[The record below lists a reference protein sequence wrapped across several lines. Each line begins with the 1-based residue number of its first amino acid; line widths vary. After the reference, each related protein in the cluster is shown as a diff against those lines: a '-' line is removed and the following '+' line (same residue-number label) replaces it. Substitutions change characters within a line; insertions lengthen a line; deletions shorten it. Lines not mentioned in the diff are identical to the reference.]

1 MAKRPIQKRDDKRV
15 EKTKGEGMDAPWAAS
30 VNMYVTGSSAVDEM
44 DLVALAMERKWGVDR
59 LRLLVSA
66 ELREK
71 FDRQRYLVNQAIWHG
86 ELEELR
92 VQTKRMM
99 AAYRVL
105 DREADQAGKLP
116 LSMLTEAQV
125 PVMEASLRDGRVLMI
140 VADEHALTLAG
151 RLQDDRHAVVW
162 SVSEVARMIETDAWI
177 SAVKL
182 TFPGAEVKG
191 VRVPARVTDPL
202 DRVRDTQGRLDDPLP
217 F

>member
-1 MAKRPIQKRDDKRV
+1 MAKRPTPKRDDGKI
-15 EKTKGEGMDAPWAAS
+15 EKTKGERMDAPWAAS
-30 VNMYVTGSSAVDEM
+30 VNLYVAGTSVIDEM

-105 DREADQAGKLP
+105 DRAADEEGKLP
-116 LSMLTEAQV
+116 LSALHPHQV
-125 PVMEASLRDGRVLMI
+125 PVMEAALKDGRVLMI
-140 VADEHALTLAG
+140 VADEAALTLAG

-162 SVSEVARMIETDAWI
+162 SISEVARMIETDAWI

-182 TFPGAEVKG
+182 VFPGAEVKG
-191 VRVPARVTDPL
+191 VRSPARVTDPL
-202 DRVRDTQGRLDDPLP
+202 DKVRGTSGGLDDAVP

>member
-1 MAKRPIQKRDDKRV
+1 
-15 EKTKGEGMDAPWAAS
+15 
-30 VNMYVTGSSAVDEM
+30 MYVTGSSAVDEM

-59 LRLLVSA
+59 LRLLVSP

-71 FDRQRYLVNQAIWHG
+71 IDRQRYLVNQAIWHG
-86 ELEELR
+86 ELEDLR
-92 VQTKRMM
+92 VQTKRMC

-105 DREADQAGKLP
+105 DRAADEEGRLP
-116 LSMLTEAQV
+116 MSALHPHQV
-125 PVMEASLRDGRVLMI
+125 PIMEAALKDGRVLMI

-182 TFPGAEVKG
+182 TFPGAEVRG
-191 VRVPARVTDPL
+191 VRSPARVTDPL
-202 DRVRDTQGRLDDPLP
+202 DKVKDTKGKLDDPLP

>member
-1 MAKRPIQKRDDKRV
+1 MAKRPMPKRDDKRV
-15 EKTKGEGMDAPWAAS
+15 EKTKGEGLDAPWAAS
-30 VNMYVTGSSAVDEM
+30 VNLYVAGTSVIDEM

-86 ELEELR
+86 ELEDLKT
-92 VQTKRMM
+92 QTKRMM

-105 DREADQAGKLP
+105 DREAEQAGKP
-116 LSMLTEAQV
+116 QLSHLTEVQV
-125 PVMEASLRDGRVLMI
+125 PVMEAALKDGRVLMI

-182 TFPGAEVKG
+182 VFPGAEIKG
-191 VRVPARVTDPL
+191 VRSPARVTDPL
-202 DRVRDTQGRLDDPLP
+202 DKVRDTSGGIDDPVP